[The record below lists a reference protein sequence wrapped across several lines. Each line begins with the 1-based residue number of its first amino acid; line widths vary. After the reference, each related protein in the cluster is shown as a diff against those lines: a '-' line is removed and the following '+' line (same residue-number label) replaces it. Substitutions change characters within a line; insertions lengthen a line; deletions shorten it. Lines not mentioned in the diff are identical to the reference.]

1 MRNLIVFIWRNN
13 FFVLFLLLEVAC
25 VYLLVQNNTYHR
37 ASFINSANDLTG
49 SIYKANANVRE
60 YLHLR
65 DENVRL
71 ASENAYLRNKSLT
84 SYMKIPMGEFFIKD
98 TIYRQQY
105 VYTYAKVV
113 NNSTHQQNN
122 YLTLNKGYKQGIQR
136 DMAVITTDGIVGV
149 VTNTSANFSTVM
161 SVLHRNTIVNSK
173 LKKDGSFG
181 PMSWDG
187 RDYRYVQLKDI
198 PTHARMKSGDTVIT
212 SSYSAT
218 FPEGIPV
225 GTVESYE
232 RKQGEY
238 FYTVQ
243 VRLIADMKKVNYV
256 YVVHNILKE
265 EQDSLEK
272 VSQKPAQP

>member
-13 FFVLFLLLEVAC
+13 FLVLFLLLEVAC
-25 VYLLVQNNTYHR
+25 IYLLVQNNTYQR
-37 ASFINSANDLTG
+37 ASFINSANEVAG
-49 SIYKANANVRE
+49 SVYKANASVRE
-60 YLHLR
+60 YLHLKEER
-65 DENVRL
+65 DRL
-71 ASENAYLRNKSLT
+71 AAENTYLLNKSLG
-84 SYMKIPMGEFFIKD
+84 SFMKVPMGEFRIKD
-98 TIYRQQY
+98 TIYKQQY

-122 YLTLNKGYKQGIQR
+122 YLTLNKGYKQGIRR
-136 DMAVITTDGIVGV
+136 DMAVITNEGVVGV

-161 SVLHRNTIVNSK
+161 SVLHRNSVVNSR

-198 PTHARMKSGDTVIT
+198 PTHARMKSGDTVVT

-218 FPEGIPV
+218 FPEGVPV

-243 VRLIADMKKVNYV
+243 VRLIADLKKLNYV
-256 YVVHNILKE
+256 YVVHNILKS
-265 EQDSLEK
+265 EQDSLEN